1 MSGTA
6 VIVTDASFTDDVL
19 KADRPVVVDFWA
31 EWCMPCRLVA
41 PVLEQIAEEQAEK
54 VLVAKLNVDENP
66 ITADAYQI
74 SSIPLLAVFSGG
86 ELVRSILGAKPKSA
100 ILAELEEFLQ

>member
-41 PVLEQIAEEQAEK
+41 PVLEQIAEEQADK
-54 VLVAKLNVDENP
+54 VIVAKLNVDENP

-86 ELVRSILGAKPKSA
+86 GLVRSILGAKPKSA

>member
-41 PVLEQIAEEQAEK
+41 PVLEQIAEEQADK
-54 VLVAKLNVDENP
+54 VIVAKLNVDENP